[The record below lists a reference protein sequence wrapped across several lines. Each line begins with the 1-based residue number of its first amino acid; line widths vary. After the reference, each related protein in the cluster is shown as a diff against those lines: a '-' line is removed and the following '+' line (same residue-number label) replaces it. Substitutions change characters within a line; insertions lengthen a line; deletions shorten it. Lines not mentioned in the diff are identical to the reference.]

1 MTRKLRLTIGDFT
14 FIAEL
19 HVEEAPET
27 CGAILAALPVEGRV
41 IQARWSGEAVWFP
54 MDDFGIEAPQ
64 ENATIHPSQG
74 DLLYYPGGISE
85 KEMLIPYG
93 SSIFGSKVG
102 HLRGNHFATI
112 VEGADGLRE
121 MGEKTLWEGAQRIVI
136 GEA

>member
-1 MTRKLRLTIGDFT
+1 MTRKLRISIGDYT

-19 HVEEAPET
+19 HLEEAPET
-27 CGAILAALPVEGRV
+27 CRGFLAALPIEGRV

-54 MDDFGIEAPQ
+54 MDDYGIEAPQ
-64 ENATIHPSQG
+64 ENATIHPAKG

-102 HLRGNHFATI
+102 NLRGNHFATI
-112 VEGADGLRE
+112 VEGAEELRE
-121 MGEKTLWEGAQRIVI
+121 MGEKTLWKGAQRILI
-136 GEA
+136 EEA

>member
-1 MTRKLRLTIGDFT
+1 MTRKLRITIGDFT

-64 ENATIHPSQG
+64 ENATIHPSRG
-74 DLLYYPGGISE
+74 DLLYYSGCISE

-112 VEGADGLRE
+112 VKGAKKLRE
-121 MGEKTLWEGAQRIVI
+121 MGEKTLWEGAQKVVVE
-136 GEA
+136 EA